1 LIDLVHPTCI
11 QGLLLLQ
18 PDNKA
23 NSSAIVNTTARI
35 EQQLPSSELNR
46 GNSTITMEPVA
57 LSIPLESPLDIAS
70 SSLVAASSIAK
81 RPLYRRQTSPHF
93 HSGHVFMDD
102 DTMSDISIS
111 KSPLAVTNISE
122 QQHLQHSHR
131 HHNASASD
139 VLDKGTVTTFGNSL
153 LARKHVSDVGTAGVA
168 SNVAQH
174 DRGNA
179 ELLPRQQQ
187 LDDDTT
193 SVGNRAI

>member
-1 LIDLVHPTCI
+1 LYTTCI
-11 QGLLLLQ
+11 QGLLLQL
-18 PDNKA
+18 DNKA
-23 NSSAIVNTTARI
+23 KSSAIVNNTARI

-57 LSIPLESPLDIAS
+57 LSIPLESPVDIAS

-93 HSGHVFMDD
+93 HSGHLAMDD
-102 DTMSDISIS
+102 DTVSDNNSD
-111 KSPLAVTNISE
+111 KSPSVITNTTTE
-122 QQHLQHSHR
+122 QQYQQHSRR

-139 VLDKGTVTTFGNSL
+139 VLDKGASTDYGQNSSL

-168 SNVAQH
+168 SNVAQYNREN
-174 DRGNA
+174 D

-187 LDDDTT
+187 QDDNTALT
-193 SVGNRAI
+193 GN